1 MKDFCLLPSYDKR
14 MTHVLDG
21 CKVVGLAKG
30 PGEMCVSGGKV
41 SQAVVATHAAPFL
54 SEKQMKP
61 LWSEKEGAGFYFFLL
76 SSHIRE
82 QAAITAY
89 R

>member
-1 MKDFCLLPSYDKR
+1 